1 MAAKMVNSLLK
12 PVDEEQNEHKRMQ
25 LRELAALN
33 GTLKD
38 DQTCYLCGDPGHR
51 SYECPKQSIDV
62 YKLPNSIQ
70 EKVDELYRKDVL
82 RAHPE
87 KAGEIDT
94 EYKAFL
100 AQLGGDIPDNIPSS
114 AVRDAQS
121 LASLASIINAQRAA
135 DELTANAPRGMR
147 RPGDELPDDCKLY
160 VGNLP
165 HSVGDAT
172 IRSMFS
178 KYGPILH
185 ATVLMDLVTGT
196 SRGYGFVHFTNTV
209 DAKIAK
215 EEMSGKLIDGRPLV
229 VRLRSEAPGAQRLRS
244 QLSNEPD
251 DSKLYVAHLPPDATE
266 GGLRKLFED
275 YGHVTDVKLIIDKE
289 TGMARG
295 YGFVNM
301 RTADDASKA
310 MAALD
315 GYTVAPGKTLTVRI
329 AGTGSKSVSIQPQMP
344 TDIQPPLPTAFPP
357 GFVPPPPTGSAG
369 MPVAMPFN
377 PFAPYP
383 FFPVMPPMANPPAP
397 GVPPP
402 PGVVPEY
409 MPFAMP
415 ELQGSEAYATSAT
428 DAQVPPPPP
437 PLPADQAAAYGVPPP
452 PPAQTVVTSAEGTV
466 MSEYERFMQEMQ
478 GDLP

>member
-1 MAAKMVNSLLK
+1 MVNSLLK
-12 PVDEEQNEHKRMQ
+12 PVDEEQNEHKRLQ

-51 SYECPKQSIDV
+51 SYECPKQSMDV
-62 YKLPNSIQ
+62 YKLPSAIQ

-87 KAGEIDT
+87 KAGEVDT

-100 AQLGGDIPDNIPSS
+100 AQLGGDVPDNIPSS

-121 LASLASIINAQRAA
+121 LSSLASIINAQRAA
-135 DELTANAPRGMR
+135 DELTANAHRAIR
-147 RPGDELPDDCKLY
+147 RPGDDLPDDCKLY

-165 HSVGDAT
+165 HSVTDAT
-172 IRSMFS
+172 LRSMFA
-178 KYGPILH
+178 KYGPLLH

-196 SRGYGFVHFTNTV
+196 SRGFGFVHYTNTV

-215 EEMSGKLIDGRPLV
+215 DEMSGKLIDGRPLV

-244 QLSNEPD
+244 INSEPD

-301 RTADDASKA
+301 RTAEDAGKA

-329 AGTGSKSVSIQPQMP
+329 AGTGSKSAAAAAPLASEQTV
-344 TDIQPPLPTAFPP
+344 QPPLPAGFPP
-357 GFVPPPPTGSAG
+357 GFVPPLPSGSSSAG
-369 MPVAMPFN
+369 MSMPSMPFN
-377 PFAPYP
+377 PFAYP
-383 FFPVMPPMANPPAP
+383 FFPVLPPMANAPPP

-409 MPFAMP
+409 APFAMP
-415 ELQGSEAYATSAT
+415 DFQNAESYNATSS
-428 DAQVPPPPP
+428 DAQMVPPPPP
-437 PLPADQAAAYGVPPP
+437 PLPGDPSASFGVPPP
-452 PPAQTVVTSAEGTV
+452 PPVSHPAETTV
-466 MSEYERFMQEMQ
+466 MSEYERFMKEME
-478 GDLP
+478 GALP